1 MTAAL
6 HEQMPPNAIVMMLA
20 HLAPL
25 GPCEMQRNPNDPL
38 PFRQVNMID
47 GTYDANLF
55 YGTAVL
61 SIHTFGATITEAQ
74 REGARTDQ
82 RIMALG
88 SEIVDVPMPDGT
100 VANVDYLDFQQLSML
115 REYKADN
122 AFRLKAICELGLSF
136 T

>member
-1 MTAAL
+1 MSVAL

-25 GPCEMQRNPNDPL
+25 GPCEMERNPDDPM

-47 GTYDANLF
+47 GSYDANLF
-55 YGTAVL
+55 YCTAVL
-61 SIHTFGATITEAQ
+61 SIHTLGRTITEAQ
-74 REGARTDQ
+74 REAVRTDQ
-82 RIMALG
+82 RIMLLG
-88 SEIVDVPMPDGT
+88 SDIVDVPMPDGT
-100 VANVDYLDFQQLSML
+100 IANVDYLDFQQLSTL

-122 AFRLKAICELGLSF
+122 AYRLKAICELGLSF

>member
-1 MTAAL
+1 MSAAL

-25 GPCEMQRNPNDPL
+25 GPCEMQRNPDDPL

-55 YGTAVL
+55 YCTAVL

-88 SEIVDVPMPDGT
+88 SQIVDVPMPDGA

-122 AFRLKAICELGLSF
+122 AFRLKAICALGLSF

>member
-1 MTAAL
+1 MTVAL

-25 GPCEMQRNPNDPL
+25 GPCDIERKPDDPL

-55 YGTAVL
+55 YCTAVL
-61 SIHTFGATITEAQ
+61 SIHTFGKTITEAQ
-74 REGARTDQ
+74 REGIKTDR
-82 RIMALG
+82 RIMLLG

-100 VANVDYLDFQQLSML
+100 VANIDYIDFQQLSML

-122 AFRLKAICELGLSF
+122 VFRLKAICELGLSF
-136 T
+136 I